1 MHNVL
6 HCGAVL
12 LAITFSSPSSPTT
25 RRARLWPEPH
35 TATELLRFTP
45 ACCPA
50 HSSQYIDDESEKQA
64 QDKTRPVVSTCRRA
78 RLAQHAQALYLMKP
92 SCLAPFHTAPSP
104 MPCTVLPS
112 TQVPPSQP
120 IYRRRRTLRASAC
133 SSSSASPPPSFRAT
147 FLPHMTKPSVASKLA
162 EANHP
167 VAVPPQCGCRCSW
180 PARRRHRRHRCHRPA
195 RRRRRPPPPS
205 PSPPP
210 PSPCVARP
218 SADDATLWPAGTA
231 SSSSPPT

>member
-1 MHNVL
+1 MGRNHIAEFAESGTLCLHNVL

-92 SCLAPFHTAPSP
+92 SCPAPFHTAPSP
-104 MPCTVLPS
+104 MPCTVEYC
-112 TQVPPSQP
+112 PPRRSP
-120 IYRRRRTLRASAC
+120 HLNLYRRRRTLRASAC
-133 SSSSASPPPSFRAT
+133 SSSSASPPPSA
-147 FLPHMTKPSVASKLA
+147 
-162 EANHP
+162 
-167 VAVPPQCGCRCSW
+167 
-180 PARRRHRRHRCHRPA
+180 
-195 RRRRRPPPPS
+195 PPS
-205 PSPPP
+205 S
-210 PSPCVARP
+210 R
-218 SADDATLWPAGTA
+218 T
-231 SSSSPPT
+231 